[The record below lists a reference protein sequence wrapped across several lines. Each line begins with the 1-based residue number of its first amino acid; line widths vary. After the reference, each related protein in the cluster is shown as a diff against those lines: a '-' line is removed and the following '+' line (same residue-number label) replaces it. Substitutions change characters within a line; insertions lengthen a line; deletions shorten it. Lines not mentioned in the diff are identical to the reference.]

1 MCRSDNLTGPSN
13 FISSNRKS
21 NNYDL
26 YAEDE
31 NDMNDKFSSV
41 DPSRT
46 YNLKSIKSFKKEPKL
61 GHVVID
67 KINLPQQKGAT
78 THRVIKEMKSD
89 NEKSTLS
96 AQKSSKMIP
105 DSSIKLNIDKKR
117 KNSVSKVNLVYASEP
132 EKGKKLTSPI
142 LPDIQPIA
150 K

>member
-1 MCRSDNLTGPSN
+1 MTGSSN

-31 NDMNDKFSSV
+31 NDMNDKFSSS
-41 DPSRT
+41 DPSKT
-46 YNLKSIKSFKKEPKL
+46 YNLKSIKNFKKEPRL

-67 KINLPQQKGAT
+67 KVSIPQQKGSL
-78 THRVIKEMKSD
+78 THRVIKDMKSD
-89 NEKSTLS
+89 NERSTLS
-96 AQKSSKMIP
+96 VQKSGKMIP
-105 DSSIKLNIDKKR
+105 DSNIKLKIDNKR

-132 EKGKKLTSPI
+132 EKGKKSTSPI